1 MSDAYVEFPRCGC
14 CCYVTSIQAL
24 MHMFTS
30 NLSVAN
36 APVMNDRNDSVVI
49 TKMPK
54 VVGGDFDI

>member
-1 MSDAYVEFPRCGC
+1 
-14 CCYVTSIQAL
+14 

>member
-1 MSDAYVEFPRCGC
+1 
-14 CCYVTSIQAL
+14 

-30 NLSVAN
+30 HLSVAN